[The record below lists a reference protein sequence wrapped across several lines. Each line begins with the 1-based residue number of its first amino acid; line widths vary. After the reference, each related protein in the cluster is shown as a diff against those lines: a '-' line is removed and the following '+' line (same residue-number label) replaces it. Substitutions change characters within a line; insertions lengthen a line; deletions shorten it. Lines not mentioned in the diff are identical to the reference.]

1 MNTTSK
7 IIGGFIVGAAVGA
20 AAGVLL
26 APQSGRKTRQKISD
40 ESRRMTDQLSN
51 AMSRSLES
59 AKDVYN
65 RKLDE
70 YAKNGKL
77 TIENL
82 KEKVKA

>member
-7 IIGGFIVGAAVGA
+7 VIGGFIVGAAVGA
-20 AAGVLL
+20 AAGILL
-26 APQSGRKTRQKISD
+26 APDSGRKTRQKISD
-40 ESRRMTDQLSN
+40 ESRKLSDQLSS
-51 AMSRSLES
+51 AMSRTLDS

-65 RKLDE
+65 KKLEE

-77 TIENL
+77 TIDNL